1 MMTRRRWFP
10 DLVLLLTAAIWG
22 FAFIAQRSGMDA
34 MRPFTFNA
42 TRFLVGGM
50 TLWLVSRTFP
60 HQLTAPQDP
69 TGTSRKALWL
79 GGILTGLVLF
89 GGASLQQVGLV
100 ETDAGKA
107 GFITGMYVVL
117 VPILG
122 LVIGKRTSLFNWIGA
137 VLAAVGLYLLMVTSG
152 LSIARSDLLVLIGA
166 LVWAVHVHLVGHF
179 SPRIGAIR
187 LAVTQFLIC
196 GVLSLGVALAFEQ
209 PSWSQLLAGI
219 WPLLYASFISVAIAY
234 TLQVVAQQWADPA
247 HAAIILSLE
256 GAFAAL
262 GGWLI
267 LGEDLGL
274 RGLLG
279 AGIMLAGMLVSQV
292 KQVKQVGWVEGR

>member
-1 MMTRRRWFP
+1 MTARRRWLP

-34 MRPFTFNA
+34 MGPFTFNA
-42 TRFLVGGM
+42 TRFLVGGV

-60 HQLTAPQDP
+60 RQLTAPQDP
-69 TGTSRKALWL
+69 AGASRMALWL

-89 GGASLQQVGLV
+89 AGASLQQVGLV

-137 VLAAVGLYLLMVTSG
+137 LLAAVGLYLLMVTGG
-152 LSIARSDLLVLIGA
+152 LRIARSDLLVLIGA

-196 GVLSLGVALAFEQ
+196 GVISLGVALAFEQ
-209 PSWSQLLAGI
+209 PTWSQLLQGI
-219 WPLLYASFISVAIAY
+219 WPLLYASFLSVAIAY

-247 HAAIILSLE
+247 HAAIILSIE

-267 LGEDLGL
+267 LGEELGL

-292 KQVKQVGWVEGR
+292 KEENK

>member
-1 MMTRRRWFP
+1 MTTRRRWLP

-22 FAFIAQRSGMDA
+22 FAFIAQRSGMEA
-34 MRPFTFNA
+34 MGPFTFNA
-42 TRFLVGGM
+42 TRFLVGGV

-60 HQLTAPQDP
+60 RQLTAPQDP
-69 TGTSRKALWL
+69 AGTTRKTLWL

-89 GGASLQQVGLV
+89 TGASLQQVGLV

-122 LVIGKRTSLFNWIGA
+122 LLIGKRTSLFNWIGA
-137 VLAAVGLYLLMVTSG
+137 VLAAVGLYLLMVTGG

-179 SPRIGAIR
+179 SPRIGAIK
-187 LAVTQFLIC
+187 LAITQFLIC
-196 GVLSLGVALAFEQ
+196 GVISLGVALAYEQ
-209 PSWSQLLAGI
+209 PAWSQLLVGI
-219 WPLLYASFISVAIAY
+219 WPLVYASFLSVSIAY

-279 AGIMLAGMLVSQV
+279 AGIMLVGMLVSQV
-292 KQVKQVGWVEGR
+292 IIKENSAATQT

>member
-1 MMTRRRWFP
+1 MKTRGRWLP

-34 MRPFTFNA
+34 MGPFTFNA

-60 HQLTAPQDP
+60 RQLTAPQDP
-69 TGTSRKALWL
+69 AGVSRKVLWL

-89 GGASLQQVGLV
+89 AGASLQQVGLV

-137 VLAAVGLYLLMVTSG
+137 VLAAVGLYLLMVTGG

-187 LAVTQFLIC
+187 LAVDQFLIC
-196 GVLSLGVALAFEQ
+196 GVISLGVALGFEQ
-209 PSWSQLLAGI
+209 PSWSQLLSGI
-219 WPLLYASFISVAIAY
+219 WPLLYASFLSVAIAY
-234 TLQVVAQQWADPA
+234 TLQVVAQQWADPS

-279 AGIMLAGMLVSQV
+279 AGIMLAGMLVSQL
-292 KQVKQVGWVEGR
+292 KRRLVEL

>member
-1 MMTRRRWFP
+1 MKQHKWLP

-22 FAFIAQRSGMDA
+22 FAFIAQRSGMEA
-34 MRPFTFNA
+34 MGPFAFNA
-42 TRFLVGGM
+42 TRFLAGGL

-60 HQLTAPQDP
+60 RQLKPAGDP
-69 TGTSRKALWL
+69 AGTSGKGLWL

-89 GGASLQQVGLV
+89 AGASLQQVGLV

-122 LVIGKRTSLFNWIGA
+122 LLIGKRTSLFNWIGA
-137 VLAAVGLYLLMVTSG
+137 VLAAVGLYLLMVTGG

-166 LVWAVHVHLVGHF
+166 LVWAVHVHLVGYF
-179 SPRIGAIR
+179 SPRFGAVK

-196 GVLSLGVALAFEQ
+196 GVISLGVALVFEQ
-209 PSWSQLLAGI
+209 PEWNQLLAGI
-219 WPLLYASFISVAIAY
+219 WPLLYAAFLSVAIAY

-267 LGEDLGL
+267 LGEKLGV
-274 RGLLG
+274 RGLIG

-292 KQVKQVGWVEGR
+292 KKMVS